1 MPGRHE
7 QTMSGGW
14 NYERFN
20 MASANDIKTA
30 KATYEGFV
38 GLIKVA
44 VPVIL
49 VLVAFVV
56 WLIH

>member
-1 MPGRHE
+1 MMRRHE
-7 QTMSGGW
+7 QDMFDRW
-14 NYERFN
+14 NYEGTI
-20 MASANDIKTA
+20 MASANDIKA
-30 KATYEGFV
+30 ARATYEGFV

-56 WLIH
+56 YLIH